1 MKRLLPFFAAFLVTG
16 TLACGALVVG
26 VAAAVNPH
34 GVRAADSPSAI
45 APQANEAN
53 GTPGQAADQIAQL
66 QALVR
71 QYQDRETQYRDQ
83 LSQAQATIDNYQQI
97 LTELQQVGVLRITS
111 DGRILVRGP
120 VGQGDDGG

>member
-1 MKRLLPFFAAFLVTG
+1 MKRLLPFIAAFLVTG
-16 TLACGALVVG
+16 TLACGAMVVG
-26 VAAAVNPH
+26 VAAAVNPN
-34 GVRAADSPSAI
+34 GVPAADSPSAM
-45 APQANEAN
+45 APQANNA
-53 GTPGQAADQIAQL
+53 PGQAVDQIAQL

-120 VGQGDDGG
+120 VGRGDGGG